1 MRPSIAQIFG
11 DAPDTRGLRIVPLDG
26 IRGIAVMGILVMNI
40 LAFAMPFPAYINPL
54 SYGGSTGADFWA
66 WLIAFI
72 AVDGKM
78 RGLFS
83 LLFGASMWLVIDSA
97 EAKGESGAAT
107 HYWRMVFLLIFGLI
121 HCYLIWMGDILALY
135 ALCGMIAYFFIRWQP
150 RALITTALVMFG
162 IQFLLWAVGGA
173 SIHALE
179 FAAAQ
184 PNAAADVV
192 QAYKEM
198 APALMGP
205 DAPSIAEELKA
216 FTGSYGD
223 ALALRTEGEYAF
235 GPLAMFVQFGLE
247 TIALMLVGAALLKNG
262 LLAGDWDRS
271 RANAL
276 ALKFAIPALIGLGIS
291 AYLIIASGFATV
303 PTFTISFIWTMP
315 LDWML
320 TIAYAAWLINW
331 IKPRVGGALV
341 GRLAAAGKAAF
352 TNYLGTSIIMTTLF
366 YGYGFGLFGT
376 LGRAQCYLV
385 VLVMCAVMLLWS
397 KPWLD
402 RFQYGPL
409 EWLWRSLSRRS
420 LQPMQKI

>member
-1 MRPSIAQIFG
+1 MQPSIKHNLG
-11 DAPDTRGLRIVPLDG
+11 DAPDSRRLRIVPLDA
-26 IRGIAVMGILVMNI
+26 IRGIAVMGILAMNI
-40 LAFAMPFPAYINPL
+40 LAFAMPFPAYVNPT

-66 WLIAFI
+66 WLITFI

-83 LLFGASMWLVIDSA
+83 LLFGASMWLVIDGA

-135 ALCGMIAYFFIRWQP
+135 ALCGMMAYFFVRWPP
-150 RALITTALVMFG
+150 RKLIITALVMFT
-162 IQFLLWAVGGA
+162 IQFLLWTIGGA

-184 PNAAADVV
+184 PNAPADVV

-205 DAPSIAEELKA
+205 DSPAIAEELRA

-223 ALALRTEGEYAF
+223 ALAIRTSGEYAL
-235 GPLAMFVQFGLE
+235 GPLAMFIQFGLE

-262 LLAGDWDRS
+262 LFAGDWDAVRE
-271 RANAL
+271 RAL
-276 ALKFAIPALIGLGIS
+276 ALKFGIPALIGLGIA
-291 AYLIIASGFATV
+291 AYIIIASGFATV
-303 PTFTISFIWTMP
+303 PTFAISFIWTMP

-320 TIAYAAWLINW
+320 TIAYAALLVHWV
-331 IKPRVGGALV
+331 KPRVGSGLV

-352 TNYLGTSIIMTTLF
+352 TNYLGTSIVMTTLF
-366 YGYGFGLFGT
+366 YGYGFGLFGS
-376 LGRAQCYLV
+376 LGRAECYLV
-385 VLVMCAVMLLWS
+385 VVVMCGVMLLWS
-397 KPWLD
+397 KLWMD

-420 LQPMQKI
+420 LQPMA